1 MADSPR
7 EIILKV
13 LTEISE
19 NGIYSHKAIRGALD
33 KYQYLSKRDRAFINR
48 VCEGTVERMI
58 EIDYLIDQVSS
69 VPVEKMK
76 PVIRDILR
84 SAVYQIRFMDSVP
97 AAAAVNEA
105 VHLTQKKGFYNL
117 KSFVNGVLRTMVR
130 NGSRLHMPDP
140 GREPVKYLSVKYSMP
155 EWLVE
160 SWTEEYGEI
169 VTRMML
175 EACLEERPV
184 TVRFKTD
191 RISKTE
197 IIESLEAQGVT
208 VRKAPYLPYAYYLS
222 DFQYLPAL
230 MAFRNGWIYPQDVSS
245 MLVAEACA
253 PRKSDYVID
262 VCAAPGG
269 KSLHM
274 ADIMGGFGM
283 IEARDLTPEKVELI
297 RENVKRAD
305 LINIRPVV
313 MDALTY
319 DKNSEGMADIVICD
333 LPCSGLGVISRKSDI
348 KYRVVPEK
356 IDSLVELQRAILR
369 NAAGYVRPGG
379 HLIYSTCTVGHR
391 ENIDNMKWFAS
402 HFPFEP
408 ESLDPYLPRVLHRLT
423 TSEGYLQILPGV
435 YEADGFFI
443 ARFRKKK
450 TE

>member
-140 GREPVKYLSVKYSMP
+140 VKEPVKYLSVKYSMP

-160 SWTEEYGEI
+160 SWTEEYGDI

-408 ESLDPYLPRVLHRLT
+408 ESLDPYIPKVLHRLT
-423 TSEGYLQILPGV
+423 TSEGYLQMLPGV